1 MRWKWSRKKA
11 VKLQRVSANMRDALR
26 SSPTRSG
33 KLSTHVGF
41 LKLLSK
47 EVLFQTEED
56 RKNIARLQDLVDKLQ
71 LKIKSYKRVA
81 EESVSLEMSSLF
93 SSLSPTGVIHP
104 FTPTGGTGK
113 RSSWQV
119 PEAPT

>member
-1 MRWKWSRKKA
+1 MWKWSRKKA
-11 VKLQRVSANMRDALR
+11 VKLQRVSVNMSDALR

-33 KLSTHVGF
+33 KLSTHVWF

-47 EVLFQTEED
+47 EVLVQTEED

-81 EESVSLEMSSLF
+81 EESVSLEIF
-93 SSLSPTGVIHP
+93 FSLSPTGVIHP
-104 FTPTGGTGK
+104 FTPTGGTGE

-119 PEAPT
+119 PEAPARAR

>member
-1 MRWKWSRKKA
+1 MS
-11 VKLQRVSANMRDALR
+11 DALR
-26 SSPTRSG
+26 SSLTRSG
-33 KLSTHVGF
+33 KLSTHVWF

-47 EVLFQTEED
+47 EVLVQTEED

-81 EESVSLEMSSLF
+81 EEAVSLEIF
-93 SSLSPTGVIHP
+93 FSLSPTGVIHL